1 MKGLLIYNSF
11 FGKNNKLYYLVED
24 LVRESKALNISLDL
38 KGNEDFLIHKDI
50 EADCDFILFWD
61 KDIYLARAF
70 EEKNVPVFNSSEAI
84 RISDSKIETHFKVK
98 DELKIPKTIVGPF
111 SYFEKNY
118 DENYLDKVLSYLGEK
133 IVVKEDKGSFG
144 MQVYLAKGKE
154 ELKKIL
160 QSLGNKNF
168 LMEEFVESSKGRDLR
183 VNVVG
188 SKVIGAMERSNDK
201 DFRSNISLGGKA
213 KYVKCDDEA
222 CDMAL
227 KACEIVG
234 TDFAGVDLLYGEE
247 GYLFSEINSNV
258 NYLSF
263 NKASGLNMGRSILE
277 YIGGKL

>member
-1 MKGLLIYNSF
+1 M
-11 FGKNNKLYYLVED
+11 
-24 LVRESKALNISLDL
+24 
-38 KGNEDFLIHKDI
+38 
-50 EADCDFILFWD
+50 
-61 KDIYLARAF
+61 
-70 EEKNVPVFNSSEAI
+70 
-84 RISDSKIETHFKVK
+84 
-98 DELKIPKTIVGPF
+98 GPF
-111 SYFEKNY
+111 SYFEKKY
-118 DENYLDKVLSYLGEK
+118 DEGYLDKVLSYLGEK

-201 DFRSNISLGGKA
+201 DFRSNITLGGKA

-222 CDMAL
+222 CEMAL